1 MLEYSVL
8 FPEVKKKTAFLFGD
22 NISLSYPMPDIING
36 IRVEKFFLYPGLRKS
51 PEVKALRP
59 ADGVGGDGRGADLS
73 GLPSG
78 GFCGFR
84 AASGR

>member
-36 IRVEKFFLYPGLRKS
+36 IRVEKFFLYPVSANPRRSRPFGLLTVS
-51 PEVKALRP
+51 A
-59 ADGVGGDGRGADLS
+59 
-73 GLPSG
+73 
-78 GFCGFR
+78 
-84 AASGR
+84 